1 MNNTLISHGTIA
13 QNRKARFNYEIIETV
28 DAGIVLTGGEVKS
41 LRAGHAS
48 IGESYASFE
57 RGELWLLNANIQ
69 PYGASKGGFVEQDA
83 KRKRKLLLKKKEM
96 MKLVAA
102 SQRQGHTIVPLD
114 LYFNNRGFAK
124 VKLAL
129 AAGKTHED
137 KRATIKKRDWDKQK
151 QRILS
156 FKNK

>member
-1 MNNTLISHGTIA
+1 MKTLITTGTVA
-13 QNRKARFNYEIIETV
+13 QNRKARFNYTVLETV
-28 DAGIVLTGGEVKS
+28 EAGIMLTGGEVKS

-57 RGELWLLNANIQ
+57 KGELFLINASIL
-69 PYGASKGGFVEQDA
+69 PYAGSKGGFVQQHDN
-83 KRKRKLLLKKKEM
+83 RPRKLLLTKKEM
-96 MKLVAA
+96 KKLMGLIE
-102 SQRQGHTIVPLD
+102 RKGNTLIPLE
-114 LYFNNRGFAK
+114 LYFNARGLAK

-129 AAGKTHED
+129 AVGKTHAD
-137 KRATIKKRDWDKQK
+137 KRETIKKRDWDKQK

>member
-1 MNNTLISHGTIA
+1 MKTLITTGTIA
-13 QNRKARFNYEIIETV
+13 QNRKARFNYTILETV
-28 DAGIVLTGGEVKS
+28 EAGIVLTGGEVKS

-57 RGELWLLNANIQ
+57 KGELFLINASIL
-69 PYGASKGGFVEQDA
+69 PYAASKGGFVQQHDN
-83 KRKRKLLLKKKEM
+83 RPRKLLLTKKEM
-96 MKLVAA
+96 HKLMGLIE
-102 SQRQGHTIVPLD
+102 RKGHTLIPLE
-114 LYFNNRGFAK
+114 LYFNARGLAK

-129 AAGKTHED
+129 AQGKTHSD
-137 KRATIKKRDWDKQK
+137 KRETIKKRDWDKQK